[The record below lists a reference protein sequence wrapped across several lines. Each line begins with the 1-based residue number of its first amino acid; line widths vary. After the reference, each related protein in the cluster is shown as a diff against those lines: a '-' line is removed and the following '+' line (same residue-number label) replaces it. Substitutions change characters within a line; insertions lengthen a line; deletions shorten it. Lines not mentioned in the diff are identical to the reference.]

1 MALALLGGAARAVGG
16 QMAKSGGKSMAKK
29 MMSRG
34 DKKQKG
40 SVSGGSA
47 QQDRGI
53 RPKTTL
59 IPAST
64 MKSSGSKTPDVAG
77 GGNILQSIYNSVVQI
92 DKILKGTLA
101 EEKAFAK
108 EKIKQDKR
116 EDRDKKEG
124 KLENKKT
131 KEEKK
136 ERGLPLPG
144 LSFFDRIKKF
154 ITTIIGGFILQKLVD
169 FAPQLGE
176 IIKVINTGLDVAVK
190 AILGVIDAAGTF
202 VLGAYDLYDKTKNW
216 IGVKEGKDAEKK
228 FGEFGEKLKNLLNAI
243 LIVGMVAAKV
253 GPRGPRR
260 KPGRN
265 LGGKPGTGFGKGSTA
280 AQRTRNAR
288 IRNIQRKHGPAAR
301 KIYENALN
309 NGKTPSQASAA
320 LKREL
325 GKRIVSRPG
334 ADSLSA
340 RSASKGNVLKGG
352 LRKAPGRL
360 ATKILGKAGIKLV
373 KKTFGRIPIMGGL
386 IVAVASLLGG
396 EPIGQALFKG
406 VGSALGGALGTLIP
420 IPIIG
425 TTIGMLAGEFVGDL
439 LYSLIL
445 GKGVSEAGEKLKK
458 AFDNALM
465 TGGLIVK
472 YFKESF
478 GRLFKNFPT
487 IDVSDVGWGALQKAL
502 AIVFPF
508 LDEDGNGKVE
518 KIPDISILN
527 PIFNPYGFATKLIP
541 HAAAS
546 FFPAIFGKGGTAFG
560 SSEKAPQPPEETTED
575 SSATPVSNGAGA
587 GRIIDDPNQ
596 YGSGQGKQI
605 YLHWTAGSPTSVV
618 GPYHT
623 VFTGDGTK
631 HQQAKY
637 NQRRGHTYRRNTNSV
652 GLAVASMGGGSNE
665 TNMLQSPTNKQ
676 LDAMSKE
683 AAQIATAWGWKPS
696 DINIKNVMT
705 HGEAGSNLDGKKM
718 HENYGP
724 TLYGGTGERWDLEK
738 LRKGQSIGQG
748 GPEMRSRIAS
758 YMFNGGLVLGKKG
771 IDRVPAMLTAG
782 EFVIDKDSTDAIR
795 SKLPR
800 FLDALNKADGN
811 KALKV
816 LEAYASYEQGG
827 GSTVIINQN
836 QIPASMMQQKQSSSA
851 PIIIPVGVED
861 PFASTYKGS

>member
-16 QMAKSGGKSMAKK
+16 QMAKSGGKTMAKK
-29 MMSRG
+29 MMNRG
-34 DKKQKG
+34 DKKQKK

-77 GGNILQSIYNSVVQI
+77 VSGGGNILELIYNSVVQI

-101 EEKAFAK
+101 EEKALTK
-108 EKIKQDKR
+108 EKTKQDKR
-116 EDRDKKEG
+116 EDRDKREG
-124 KLENKKT
+124 KLEKKKT

-136 ERGLPLPG
+136 QEGLSLPG

-216 IGVKEGKDAEKK
+216 IGVKEGEDAKKK
-228 FGEFGEKLKNLLNAI
+228 FGEFGEKLKNLFNAI

-253 GPRGPRR
+253 GPRGPR

-265 LGGKPGTGFGKGSTA
+265 LRGKPGTGFGKGSTA

-309 NGKTPSQASAA
+309 NGKTPSQAAA
-320 LKREL
+320 AVKREL

-425 TTIGMLAGEFVGDL
+425 TTIGMLVGEFVGDL

-458 AFDNALM
+458 AFDDALM

-502 AIVFPF
+502 AVVLPF
-508 LDEDGNGKVE
+508 LDEDKDGKVE

-560 SSEKAPQPPEETTED
+560 DSKKAPNNDPEKSTTQLSTGE
-575 SSATPVSNGAGA
+575 ASN
-587 GRIIDDPNQ
+587 
-596 YGSGQGKQI
+596 
-605 YLHWTAGSPTSVV
+605 
-618 GPYHT
+618 
-623 VFTGDGTK
+623 
-631 HQQAKY
+631 
-637 NQRRGHTYRRNTNSV
+637 
-652 GLAVASMGGGSNE
+652 LA
-665 TNMLQSPTNKQ
+665 
-676 LDAMSKE
+676 
-683 AAQIATAWGWKPS
+683 
-696 DINIKNVMT
+696 
-705 HGEAGSNLDGKKM
+705 GEAGKFI
-718 HENYGP
+718 E
-724 TLYGGTGERWDLEK
+724 
-738 LRKGQSIGQG
+738 
-748 GPEMRSRIAS
+748 
-758 YMFNGGLVLGKKG
+758 
-771 IDRVPAMLTAG
+771 
-782 EFVIDKDSTDAIR
+782 
-795 SKLPR
+795 SKLSSPKDYQAITEHPDFGGIR
-800 FLDALNKADGN
+800 GGHSANSYHYSGRAIDIGAWD
-811 KALKV
+811 
-816 LEAYASYEQGG
+816 YEQGPIVDVINQFNKMKGISPAEIITAKQDPTYHGNHVHVAYRKG
-827 GSTVIINQN
+827 GMTLDGPHMAMLGEEGKEIVIDNDSSIAKVTPMLLAINAATDEKGVMKAISDYAPYEAGGESTVIINQN
-836 QIPASMMQQKQSSSA
+836 QIPASMMQQKQSPSA
-851 PIIIPVGVED
+851 PIIIPIGSED
-861 PFASTYKGS
+861 PFASAYANC

>member
-1 MALALLGGAARAVGG
+1 
-16 QMAKSGGKSMAKK
+16 
-29 MMSRG
+29 
-34 DKKQKG
+34 
-40 SVSGGSA
+40 
-47 QQDRGI
+47 
-53 RPKTTL
+53 
-59 IPAST
+59 
-64 MKSSGSKTPDVAG
+64 
-77 GGNILQSIYNSVVQI
+77 
-92 DKILKGTLA
+92 
-101 EEKAFAK
+101 
-108 EKIKQDKR
+108 
-116 EDRDKKEG
+116 
-124 KLENKKT
+124 
-131 KEEKK
+131 
-136 ERGLPLPG
+136 
-144 LSFFDRIKKF
+144 
-154 ITTIIGGFILQKLVD
+154 
-169 FAPQLGE
+169 
-176 IIKVINTGLDVAVK
+176 
-190 AILGVIDAAGTF
+190 
-202 VLGAYDLYDKTKNW
+202 
-216 IGVKEGKDAEKK
+216 
-228 FGEFGEKLKNLLNAI
+228 
-243 LIVGMVAAKV
+243 MVAAKV
-253 GPRGPRR
+253 GPRGPR

-265 LGGKPGTGFGKGSTA
+265 LRGKPGTGFGKGSTA

-309 NGKTPSQASAA
+309 NGKTPSQAAA
-320 LKREL
+320 AVKREL

-425 TTIGMLAGEFVGDL
+425 TTIGMLVGEFVGDL

-445 GKGVSEAGEKLKK
+445 GKGPEEAGRKLKA

-465 TGGLIVK
+465 VGGLIGE

-502 AIVFPF
+502 AVVLPF
-508 LDEDGNGKVE
+508 LDEDKDGKVE

-527 PIFNPYGFATKLIP
+527 PIFNPVGFVSKLIP

-560 SSEKAPQPPEETTED
+560 DSKKAPDPKETSKG
-575 SSATPVSNGAGA
+575 SSAPPVSNGAGG
-587 GRIIDDPNQ
+587 GRTIDDPNQ

-605 YLHWTAGSPTSVV
+605 YLHWTAGSPSSVV

-637 NQRRGHTYRRNTNSV
+637 DQRRGHTYRRNTNSV
-652 GLAVASMGGGSNE
+652 GLAVAAMGGGSNE
-665 TNMLQSPTNKQ
+665 TNMLQSPTEKQ
-676 LDAMSKE
+676 LNAMAKE
-683 AAQIATAWGWKPS
+683 AAQISTAWGWKPS
-696 DINIKNVMT
+696 DINIKNIMT
-705 HGEAGSNLDGKKM
+705 HGEAGSNLDGRKM

-771 IDRVPAMLTAG
+771 VDRVPAMLTAG

-827 GSTVIINQN
+827 ESTVVINQN
-836 QIPASMMQQKQSSSA
+836 QIPASMMQQKQSPSA
-851 PIIIPVGVED
+851 PIVIPVGGSSHD
-861 PFASTYKGS
+861 PFEVLDYQG